1 MENKKLK
8 IGIFGLGLIGGS
20 ILKALYFTDKYYLI
34 AVSKSSYKE
43 AENFCD
49 YATDNISA
57 LSDADVIFVC
67 SKMKDTNDKL
77 LELENVAGPQTIV
90 ADVSSIKGFL
100 HNEYKFNFIQTHPMA
115 GTEFSGFSASKA
127 DLFKG
132 AKWIINRFD
141 PVIIGII
148 NDTGANPVVMDSVTH
163 DRYTAQIS
171 HLPTLLSFALFNSVE
186 DDARK
191 IASSGFRD
199 MTRLALSNPD
209 LAYDML
215 NFNRQ
220 NIEEAF
226 IKLINSMEEIKNL
239 PEDEFKKLVYDI
251 AQKRSKMYDENG
263 KNIF

>member
-49 YATDNISA
+49 YATDNINA

-100 HNEYKFNFIQTHPMA
+100 HSEY
-115 GTEFSGFSASKA
+115 KA